1 MKNKKKRPNKFRIR
15 LFIIFWIALVIPC
28 MLISYI
34 LYQNSQEKSKQSMAE
49 GIQHTLTENMASVE
63 GKLDAVSDA
72 GVSLKF
78 AMEQN
83 NVVMIPDLKCRDI
96 DIYSLVQKTFST
108 YTSLLDETYNV
119 GGFSGFYLY
128 YPYRQLLLVS
138 DATFFPNVL
147 SNTMDCYQ
155 AEVGKWGIATPYQ
168 NIICNPTL
176 GKYFNDYDLVR
187 NYEIR
192 DEEGNELYL
201 TACVDERYINRLL
214 SANFQIQPTWLAI
227 LDPYGNIVSTKEQ
240 QDFKKVKDPY
250 TDIINY
256 ITSKEDEQ
264 IGELK
269 IDGRNYIL
277 NWNYSAANNWY
288 YVSVTDA
295 GKILSENGFPDEIK
309 VFAFVFLTAV
319 AFGAAWTVNAMIE
332 KRNERMLSVLH
343 DIEKQVSENKVPD
356 VLQKPEQGRQADE
369 YMEVSDEFYRMTERV
384 CNVARAALKQK
395 DKVTMTTIQMLQTEL
410 DPHMLYNSLE
420 SAYSIA
426 KINKQ
431 EEIAQLVMALS
442 KFFRIAVSGGKRI
455 VTFREAFELSK
466 QYIIVQNV
474 RVNNKITF
482 VYDIDP
488 EVEELAVPKFL
499 LQPLVE
505 NAVIHGF
512 RNKSDKWKI
521 EITALKEKDC
531 VQITVKDDGIGMS
544 EMELEKLNE
553 KICDNTFENSMGNKG
568 YALRNL
574 NYQIQLQYGERSGLT
589 IRSTY
594 GEGTTAVIRLENIS
608 EVEKG
613 VV

>member
-49 GIQHTLTENMASVE
+49 DIQHTLTENMASVE

-356 VLQKPEQGRQADE
+356 VPQKPEQGRQADE

-442 KFFRIAVSGGKRI
+442 
-455 VTFREAFELSK
+455 
-466 QYIIVQNV
+466 
-474 RVNNKITF
+474 
-482 VYDIDP
+482 
-488 EVEELAVPKFL
+488 
-499 LQPLVE
+499 
-505 NAVIHGF
+505 
-512 RNKSDKWKI
+512 
-521 EITALKEKDC
+521 
-531 VQITVKDDGIGMS
+531 
-544 EMELEKLNE
+544 
-553 KICDNTFENSMGNKG
+553 
-568 YALRNL
+568 
-574 NYQIQLQYGERSGLT
+574 
-589 IRSTY
+589 
-594 GEGTTAVIRLENIS
+594 
-608 EVEKG
+608 
-613 VV
+613 

>member
-1 MKNKKKRPNKFRIR
+1 MKTKTDYKSILIEINILTIAIAIIAVAVYFFLVPSHTSISSMSGLGIVLSNFVPLPLSAITMILNVVLLIIGFFTCGKEFGLKTVYTSVMLPVFLGIFENIFPNTGSIT
-15 LFIIFWIALVIPC
+15 
-28 MLISYI
+28 
-34 LYQNSQEKSKQSMAE
+34 NSQELDVLCYILVVSVGLSILFNRNASSCGLEIVAMIKNKFFHMELGKAMSLSGMCV
-49 GIQHTLTENMASVE
+49 TLSA
-63 GKLDAVSDA
+63 A
-72 GVSLKF
+72 
-78 AMEQN
+78 
-83 NVVMIPDLKCRDI
+83 
-96 DIYSLVQKTFST
+96 LVYDKKT
-108 YTSLLDETYNV
+108 V
-119 GGFSGFYLY
+119 
-128 YPYRQLLLVS
+128 
-138 DATFFPNVL
+138 VL
-147 SNTMDCYQ
+147 S
-155 AEVGKWGIATPYQ
+155 V
-168 NIICNPTL
+168 L

-356 VLQKPEQGRQADE
+356 VLQIPEQGRQADE

-384 CNVARAALKQK
+384 CKLAREALKQM
-395 DKVTMTTIQMLQTEL
+395 DKVTMTTIHMLQTEGL
-410 DPHMLYNSLE
+410 IVSDYYKSMMVREITDKDIQELYQLRELLEGAAFKEIFTSGRQEEYSYRIEEKVVRMCAASGDLYDWEVADTAMHMEIISIFENERINRIYENNLSELIRIGQ
-420 SAYSIA
+420 YSI
-426 KINKQ
+426 KNG
-431 EEIAQLVMALS
+431 M
-442 KFFRIAVSGGKRI
+442 RIPRTNENLKKMVQYMRKNNY
-455 VTFREAFELSK
+455 EKAFEILKADHFGTGKDS
-466 QYIIVQNV
+466 
-474 RVNNKITF
+474 
-482 VYDIDP
+482 
-488 EVEELAVPKFL
+488 
-499 LQPLVE
+499 
-505 NAVIHGF
+505 
-512 RNKSDKWKI
+512 
-521 EITALKEKDC
+521 ALK
-531 VQITVKDDGIGMS
+531 G
-544 EMELEKLNE
+544 
-553 KICDNTFENSMGNKG
+553 
-568 YALRNL
+568 AR
-574 NYQIQLQYGERSGLT
+574 
-589 IRSTY
+589 
-594 GEGTTAVIRLENIS
+594 
-608 EVEKG
+608 
-613 VV
+613 

>member
-1 MKNKKKRPNKFRIR
+1 M
-15 LFIIFWIALVIPC
+15 IPC
-28 MLISYI
+28 TLISYM

-49 GIQHTLTENMASVE
+49 DIQHTLTENMTSVE

-83 NVVMIPDLKCRDI
+83 NVVMVPDLKCRDI

-128 YPYRQLLLVS
+128 YPYRRLFLVS
-138 DATFFPNVL
+138 DATCFQNVL
-147 SNTMDCYQ
+147 SNTLDCYQ
-155 AEVGKWGIATPYQ
+155 IETGKWGIATPYQ

-187 NYEIR
+187 NYEIQNLK
-192 DEEGNELYL
+192 EVK
-201 TACVDERYINRLL
+201 A
-214 SANFQIQPTWLAI
+214 
-227 LDPYGNIVSTKEQ
+227 PYV
-240 QDFKKVKDPY
+240 
-250 TDIINY
+250 DIINY
-256 ITSKEDEQ
+256 IVSREDSQ
-264 IGELK
+264 IGEIE
-269 IDGRNYIL
+269 IDGKNYIL
-277 NWNYSAANNWY
+277 NWTYSPANNWY
-288 YVSVTDA
+288 YVCATDA
-295 GKILSENGFPDEIK
+295 EVILSGNGFPDEFKLFVI
-309 VFAFVFLTAV
+309 VFLTII
-319 AFGAAWTVNAMIE
+319 AFGATWTVDAMIK
-332 KRNERMLSVLH
+332 KRNAKMLSVLRN
-343 DIEKQVSENKVPD
+343 IENQVSENKIPD
-356 VLQKPEQGRQADE
+356 VLIKPEYEQQIDE
-369 YMEVSDEFYRMTERV
+369 YAEVSSEFYKMTESV
-384 CNVARAALKQK
+384 CNVARIALEQK

-442 KFFRIAVSGGKRI
+442 KFFRIAVSGGKRS
-455 VTFREAFELSK
+455 VTFKEAFELSK

-482 VYDIDP
+482 EYDIDP
-488 EVEELAVPKFL
+488 DVEELIVPKFL

-521 EITALKEKDC
+521 EIKAIKRENS
-531 VQITVKDDGIGMS
+531 VEITVKDDGIGMS
-544 EMELEKLNE
+544 ELELEKLNE
-553 KICDNTFENSMGNKG
+553 KIQDRTFENSMGNKG

-574 NYQIQLQYGERSGLT
+574 NCQIQLQYGESSGLT
-589 IRSTY
+589 VMSIY
-594 GEGTTAVIRLENIS
+594 GEGTTAVIRLENVS
-608 EVEKG
+608 ETGKG

>member
-1 MKNKKKRPNKFRIR
+1 MKNKKKRFNKFRIK
-15 LFIIFWIALVIPC
+15 LFVIFWTALMIPC
-28 MLISYI
+28 TLISYI

-49 GIQHTLTENMASVE
+49 DIQHTLTENMTSVE

-83 NVVMIPDLKCRDI
+83 NVVMVPDFKCRDI
-96 DIYSLVQKTFST
+96 DIYSLVQKNFST

-128 YPYRQLLLVS
+128 YPYRRLFLVS
-138 DATFFPNVL
+138 DATCFQNVL
-147 SNTMDCYQ
+147 SNTLDCYQ
-155 AEVGKWGIATPYQ
+155 IETGKWGIATPYQ

-187 NYEIR
+187 NYEIQ

-214 SANFQIQPTWLAI
+214 SANFQIQPTWLVI
-227 LDPYGNIVSTKEQ
+227 MDSYGNLISTKEQ
-240 QDFKKVKDPY
+240 QNLKEVKAPY
-250 TDIINY
+250 VDIINY
-256 ITSKEDEQ
+256 IVSREDSQ
-264 IGELK
+264 IGEME
-269 IDGRNYIL
+269 IDGKKYIL
-277 NWNYSAANNWY
+277 NWTYSPVNNWY
-288 YVSVTDA
+288 YVCATDA
-295 GKILSENGFPDEIK
+295 EVILSGNGFPDEFKLFVI
-309 VFAFVFLTAV
+309 VFLTII
-319 AFGAAWTVNAMIE
+319 AFGATWTVDAMIK
-332 KRNERMLSVLH
+332 KRNAKMLSVLRN
-343 DIEKQVSENKVPD
+343 IENQVSENKIPD
-356 VLQKPEQGRQADE
+356 VLIKPEYEQQIDE
-369 YMEVSDEFYRMTERV
+369 YAEVSREFYKMTESV
-384 CNVARAALKQK
+384 CNVARIALEQK

-442 KFFRIAVSGGKRI
+442 KFFRIAVSGGKRS
-455 VTFREAFELSK
+455 VTFKEAFELSK

-482 VYDIDP
+482 EYDIDP
-488 EVEELAVPKFL
+488 DVEELIVPKFL

-521 EITALKEKDC
+521 KIKAVKRENSVE
-531 VQITVKDDGIGMS
+531 ITVKDDGIGMS
-544 EMELEKLNE
+544 ELELEKLNE
-553 KICDNTFENSMGNKG
+553 KIQDRTFENSMGNKG

-574 NYQIQLQYGERSGLT
+574 NCQIQLQYGESSGLT
-589 IRSTY
+589 VMSIY

-608 EVEKG
+608 ETWKG

>member
-1 MKNKKKRPNKFRIR
+1 M
-15 LFIIFWIALVIPC
+15 
-28 MLISYI
+28 
-34 LYQNSQEKSKQSMAE
+34 
-49 GIQHTLTENMASVE
+49 
-63 GKLDAVSDA
+63 
-72 GVSLKF
+72 
-78 AMEQN
+78 
-83 NVVMIPDLKCRDI
+83 
-96 DIYSLVQKTFST
+96 
-108 YTSLLDETYNV
+108 
-119 GGFSGFYLY
+119 
-128 YPYRQLLLVS
+128 
-138 DATFFPNVL
+138 
-147 SNTMDCYQ
+147 
-155 AEVGKWGIATPYQ
+155 
-168 NIICNPTL
+168 
-176 GKYFNDYDLVR
+176 
-187 NYEIR
+187 
-192 DEEGNELYL
+192 
-201 TACVDERYINRLL
+201 
-214 SANFQIQPTWLAI
+214 
-227 LDPYGNIVSTKEQ
+227 
-240 QDFKKVKDPY
+240 
-250 TDIINY
+250 
-256 ITSKEDEQ
+256 
-264 IGELK
+264 
-269 IDGRNYIL
+269 
-277 NWNYSAANNWY
+277 
-288 YVSVTDA
+288 SVTDA

>member
-1 MKNKKKRPNKFRIR
+1 
-15 LFIIFWIALVIPC
+15 
-28 MLISYI
+28 
-34 LYQNSQEKSKQSMAE
+34 MAE
-49 GIQHTLTENMASVE
+49 DIQHTLTENMASVE

-332 KRNERMLSVLH
+332 KLSL
-343 DIEKQVSENKVPD
+343 
-356 VLQKPEQGRQADE
+356 
-369 YMEVSDEFYRMTERV
+369 
-384 CNVARAALKQK
+384 
-395 DKVTMTTIQMLQTEL
+395 
-410 DPHMLYNSLE
+410 
-420 SAYSIA
+420 
-426 KINKQ
+426 
-431 EEIAQLVMALS
+431 
-442 KFFRIAVSGGKRI
+442 
-455 VTFREAFELSK
+455 
-466 QYIIVQNV
+466 
-474 RVNNKITF
+474 
-482 VYDIDP
+482 
-488 EVEELAVPKFL
+488 
-499 LQPLVE
+499 
-505 NAVIHGF
+505 IH
-512 RNKSDKWKI
+512 I
-521 EITALKEKDC
+521 
-531 VQITVKDDGIGMS
+531 
-544 EMELEKLNE
+544 
-553 KICDNTFENSMGNKG
+553 
-568 YALRNL
+568 
-574 NYQIQLQYGERSGLT
+574 
-589 IRSTY
+589 
-594 GEGTTAVIRLENIS
+594 
-608 EVEKG
+608 
-613 VV
+613 